1 MQWHLKFDVIWE
13 HVRLPPWLS
22 GKESICDAGTAGDAG
37 SIPWSGRS
45 PGKGNGNP
53 LQYSCLESSM
63 DGGAWLAT
71 VHGVAESDMTERLHY
86 LPTISWKYFKS
97 KIYLIHLTYCQGTFN
112 FKESNM
118 LHFSSFVCHFSRI
131 LCSLSV
137 PILGMSRAARSS
149 QYGDHG
155 KGYLLGFLS
164 VTPFSDSFQHQRPCM
179 Y

>member
-1 MQWHLKFDVIWE
+1 MLIIVLMVIFVLYQCLSTKIVQTKQTHL
-13 HVRLPPWLS
+13 VRTFFTKVSAVTPNYEKIKKRGLS
-22 GKESICDAGTAGDAG
+22 
-37 SIPWSGRS
+37 
-45 PGKGNGNP
+45 
-53 LQYSCLESSM
+53 
-63 DGGAWLAT
+63 
-71 VHGVAESDMTERLHY
+71 
-86 LPTISWKYFKS
+86 
-97 KIYLIHLTYCQGTFN
+97 GTFN

-179 Y
+179 YQTIHIVAIDKISSCVIAE